1 MRTPCVGGEGGNA
14 ASAMANGALISR
26 MPSDRLNILGVPG
39 QNLLKHRIAFT
50 EDRFADT
57 FVFMQEQKLGVGFQE
72 AYVRALRILE
82 RGETVAAEREL
93 REIQRRW
100 PGEVNSRRA
109 LALSL
114 LAQGR
119 NAEGIGM
126 LEAVLTAA
134 PDFAHAMLD
143 LARAYRVQGRL
154 QRAAELLRKAL
165 GQDASLHEGWRLL
178 GDLHANLG
186 DFAAAGYAFQRFI
199 DTDTYGPTLAEAAQC
214 LAREDGKKAETI
226 FRKILHQNPNH
237 IGALCGLA
245 AISLGAGFHGDAQRL
260 LKHALK
266 QSAHMPL
273 IRRGLAQAYLDT
285 GDLEEA
291 EAAVRHSLL
300 IDGASSPSWV
310 LLGSVL
316 AHSMRQEEAL
326 DAYTQALNIDPTQ
339 FRVELS
345 RGHVLKTLG
354 RRAAAE
360 AAYRR
365 CLELKPEYGE
375 AYYSFADLKNYH
387 FSEAELAAML
397 ETLQRTPIAAKSHA
411 QIHFAVGRALEQ
423 REQYTEAFRHY
434 ASGNSMRRRDA
445 PFDAPAFEQKCR
457 RVAAAFSAE
466 FLRSHNGCG
475 SADSAPIFVVG
486 LPRSGSTLVEQVL
499 ASHSCIEGTMELPH
513 LLRLVRELD
522 QSQGA
527 ADTYPESVL
536 GLNEQTFKG
545 LGERYIGETRI
556 YRSDRARF
564 IDKMPNN
571 FSHVGLL
578 QLILPRATVIDVRRN
593 PMDTCFS
600 AYKQHFA
607 QGQSFTYDL
616 EDLGR
621 YYLSYIELMDHWDR
635 VLPGKVFHV
644 AYEELVRNTET
655 VVRQL
660 IAHCGLEFEP
670 SCLRF
675 HETQRSVR
683 TASSEQV
690 RLPMYD
696 SSIGHWRHFETEL
709 EPLRRTLG
717 GILTRFPAE

>member
-1 MRTPCVGGEGGNA
+1 MR
-14 ASAMANGALISR
+14 
-26 MPSDRLNILGVPG
+26 
-39 QNLLKHRIAFT
+39 
-50 EDRFADT
+50 
-57 FVFMQEQKLGVGFQE
+57 EQKPGVEFQN
-72 AYVRALRILE
+72 AYVRALGILE
-82 RGETVAAEREL
+82 RGDAAAAEREL
-93 REIQRRW
+93 REIQQRW
-100 PGEVNSRRA
+100 PGELNSRRA

-119 NAEGIGM
+119 NTEGIDM
-126 LEAVLTAA
+126 LEAVVAAA
-134 PDFAHAMLD
+134 PDFAHAMVD
-143 LARAYRVQGRL
+143 LARAYRAQGLL
-154 QRAAELLRKAL
+154 QRAAALLRKAL
-165 GQDASLHEGWRLL
+165 GQDAKLHEGWRLF
-178 GDLHANLG
+178 GDLLANLG
-186 DFAAAGYAFQRFI
+186 EFAAAKQAFQKFI
-199 DTDTYGPTLAEAAQC
+199 DTDAHGPIIQEAAAC
-214 LAREDGKKAETI
+214 LAREDGKRAEAI
-226 FRKILHQNPNH
+226 FRRILHQNPHH

-245 AISLGAGFHGDAQRL
+245 AISMGAGYPADAQRL
-260 LKHALK
+260 LKHALQ

-273 IRRGLAQAYLDT
+273 IRRGLAQAYLDE
-285 GDLEEA
+285 GELEEA

-300 IDGASSPSWV
+300 IDGDSSPSWV

-326 DAYTQALNIDPTQ
+326 DAYTQALNIDPKQ

-365 CLELKPEYGE
+365 SLELQPDFGE

-387 FSEAELAAML
+387 FSDDELAAMQ
-397 ETLQRTPIAAKSHA
+397 EVLQRAPSAGKTQA
-411 QIHFAVGRALEQ
+411 QIHFAIGRAFEQ
-423 REQYTEAFRHY
+423 RRQYPEAFRHY

-445 PFDAPAFEQKCR
+445 PFDITAFEEKCR
-457 RVAAAFSAE
+457 RVAATFNAP
-466 FLRSHNGCG
+466 FLKSREGCG
-475 SADSAPIFVVG
+475 NPDPAPIFVVG

-513 LLRLVRELD
+513 VLRFVRELD
-522 QSQGA
+522 NGEGTDA
-527 ADTYPESVL
+527 YPESITNL
-536 GLNEQTFKG
+536 SGQALRG
-545 LGERYIGETRI
+545 LGERYIKETRL
-556 YRSDRARF
+556 YRSDKPRY

-578 QLILPRATVIDVRRN
+578 QLILPKATIIDVRRN

-616 EDLGR
+616 DDLGR
-621 YYLSYIELMDHWDR
+621 YYRSYIELMDHWDE
-635 VLPGKVFHV
+635 VLPGTVFHV
-644 AYEELVRNTET
+644 AYEDLVRNTET

-696 SSIGHWRHFETEL
+696 SSIGQWRHFEAEL
-709 EPLRRTLG
+709 RPLKQSLG
-717 GILTRFPAE
+717 AVLARFPEHE